1 MARRVRDCSGHPKK
15 TIYFLVCTLASTLTS
30 VPLATP
36 GLWMVMSV
44 PVLYPSSWPLEPFTE
59 ADTLVMA
66 GGLITVAMN
75 PSFQRAARK
84 NMS

>member
-1 MARRVRDCSGHPKK
+1 
-15 TIYFLVCTLASTLTS
+15 
-30 VPLATP
+30 
-36 GLWMVMSV
+36 MVMSV

>member
-15 TIYFLVCTLASTLTS
+15 TIYFLVCMLASTLTS

-36 GLWMVMSV
+36 GLWMVTSV
-44 PVLYPSSWPLEPFTE
+44 PVLYPSWPLEPFTE

-75 PSFQRAARK
+75 PSFQRAAKK

>member
-1 MARRVRDCSGHPKK
+1 M
-15 TIYFLVCTLASTLTS
+15 LASTLTS